1 MEKVRV
7 VKWLKKR
14 LRGLIDAVARFPL
27 TTVFLLAAAIINAY
41 DINLTEQHFMNYL
54 LTFVVGAFL
63 SAVAES
69 ISERFFT
76 NGLARFMLMG
86 IAALLTAGYYVIIKS
101 APEFSLSVNIRTGV
115 ALFALLV
122 AFIWIP
128 TIKSKVSFN
137 KSFLISFKAFFIAAF
152 FSGVIYGGVS
162 VIIAAT
168 DTLIFSINDNAFS
181 HAANLIF
188 LLFGP
193 LYFLSLIPVYLGKE
207 DKDNDKQL
215 DTINRA
221 ANYPKF
227 LEILISYI
235 LVPLIAVFTLILVIY
250 IVQNIGGDFWSD
262 NLLEPMLVSYAITV
276 ILVYILASDLEN
288 KFAVLFR
295 KVFPKVLVPIVVF
308 QIISSILSLED
319 TGITHTRY
327 YVILFG
333 IFAAIAGVLLS
344 FLPVRKNG
352 VIAAILIVFAI
363 VSVVPP
369 VDAFTISKQNQI
381 NLLEEVLS
389 KNAMLDDGKIVPNGS
404 ISDEDKQKITNTVY
418 YLNMMGYI
426 EKAGYFPEDFETYRD
441 FYDTFG
447 FKEYQEPADQN
458 QFVYVHLEPSQPID
472 IAGYDTFIQTD
483 IYPEMQQQ
491 VQNEKVAILEKDDKK
506 YSLLRD
512 FRQDEIDIVLTGEN
526 KEELIRFETKDIYD
540 KFYNYHSLKD
550 MISPEEAT
558 FTVENNK
565 AKMTIVAQDVNIDKE
580 NGYNNAIFY
589 VFVKIK

>member
-1 MEKVRV
+1 M
-7 VKWLKKR
+7 
-14 LRGLIDAVARFPL
+14 
-27 TTVFLLAAAIINAY
+27 
-41 DINLTEQHFMNYL
+41 
-54 LTFVVGAFL
+54 
-63 SAVAES
+63 
-69 ISERFFT
+69 
-76 NGLARFMLMG
+76 
-86 IAALLTAGYYVIIKS
+86 
-101 APEFSLSVNIRTGV
+101 SVNIRTGV
-115 ALFALLV
+115 ALFALLI

-128 TIKSKVSFN
+128 AIKSKVSFN
-137 KSFLISFKAFFIAAF
+137 KSFLISFKSFFIAAF

-162 VIIAAT
+162 IIIAAT
-168 DTLIFSINDNAFS
+168 DTLIFSINGKAFS

-207 DKDNDKQL
+207 DKDNDKKL

-235 LVPLIAVFTLILVIY
+235 LVPLIAVFTLILVVY
-250 IVQNIGGDFWSD
+250 IVQNIGGDFWRD

-288 KFAVLFR
+288 KFAVFFR
-295 KVFPKVLVPIVVF
+295 RVFPKVLVPIVVF

-352 VIAAILIVFAI
+352 MIAAILIVFAI
-363 VSVVPP
+363 ISVVPP

-389 KNAMLDDGKIVPNGS
+389 KNAMLDDGIPNGS
-404 ISDEDKQKITNTVY
+404 ISDVDKQKITNTVY

-426 EKAGYFPEDFETYRD
+426 EKAGYFPEDFDTYRD

-472 IAGYDTFIQTD
+472 ISGYDIFIQTD
-483 IYPEMQQQ
+483 IYPEMQSEN
-491 VQNEKVAILEKDDKK
+491 QNEKIAVLEKDDKK

-512 FRQDEIDIVLTGEN
+512 FRKDEIDIVLTGEN

-540 KFYNYHSLKD
+540 KFYNYHSIKD

-558 FTVENNK
+558 FTVENSK
-565 AKMTIVAQDVNIDKE
+565 VKMKIVTQDVNIDKV

>member
-1 MEKVRV
+1 MRV
-7 VKWLKKR
+7 VNWLKKR
-14 LRGLIDAVARFPL
+14 LRGLIDAVSRFPL
-27 TTVFLLAAAIINAY
+27 TTAFLLAAAVINAY

-76 NGLARFMLMG
+76 KGLARFMLMG

-101 APEFSLSVNIRTGV
+101 APEFSMSVNIRTGV

-128 TIKSKVSFN
+128 AIKSKVSFN
-137 KSFLISFKAFFIAAF
+137 KSFLISFKSFFIAAF

-162 VIIAAT
+162 IIIAAT
-168 DTLIFSINDNAFS
+168 DTLIFSINGKAFS

-207 DKDNDKQL
+207 DKDNDKKL

-235 LVPLIAVFTLILVIY
+235 LVPLIAVFTLILVVY
-250 IVQNIGGDFWSD
+250 IVQNIGGDFWRD

-288 KFAVLFR
+288 KFAVFFR
-295 KVFPKVLVPIVVF
+295 RVFPKVLVPIVVF

-352 VIAAILIVFAI
+352 MIAAILIVFAI
-363 VSVVPP
+363 ISVVPP

-389 KNAMLDDGKIVPNGS
+389 KNAMLDDGKIIPNGS
-404 ISDEDKQKITNTVY
+404 ISDVDKQKITNTVY

-426 EKAGYFPEDFETYRD
+426 EKAGYFPEDFDTYRD

-472 IAGYDTFIQTD
+472 ISGYDIFIQTD
-483 IYPEMQQQ
+483 IYPEMQSEN
-491 VQNEKVAILEKDDKK
+491 QNEKIAVLEKDDKK

-512 FRQDEIDIVLTGEN
+512 FRKDEIDIVLTGEN

-540 KFYNYHSLKD
+540 KFYNYHSIKD

-558 FTVENNK
+558 FTVENSK
-565 AKMTIVAQDVNIDKE
+565 VKMKIVTQDVNIDKV

>member
-1 MEKVRV
+1 MRV

>member
-7 VKWLKKR
+7 VNWLKKR

-27 TTVFLLAAAIINAY
+27 TTAFLLAAAIINAY

-76 NGLARFMLMG
+76 KGLARFMLMG

-101 APEFSLSVNIRTGV
+101 APEFSMSVNIRTGV

-128 TIKSKVSFN
+128 AIKSKVSFN
-137 KSFLISFKAFFIAAF
+137 KSFLISFKSFFIAAF

-162 VIIAAT
+162 IIIAAT
-168 DTLIFSINDNAFS
+168 DTLIFSINGKAFS

-207 DKDNDKQL
+207 DKDNDKKL

-235 LVPLIAVFTLILVIY
+235 LVPLIAVFTLILVVY
-250 IVQNIGGDFWSD
+250 IVQNIGGDFWRD

-288 KFAVLFR
+288 KFAVFFR
-295 KVFPKVLVPIVVF
+295 RVFPKVLVPIVVF

-352 VIAAILIVFAI
+352 MIAAILIVFAI
-363 VSVVPP
+363 ISVVPP

-389 KNAMLDDGKIVPNGS
+389 KNAMLDDGKIIPNGS
-404 ISDEDKQKITNTVY
+404 ISDVDKQKITNTVY

-426 EKAGYFPEDFETYRD
+426 EKAGYFPEDFDTYRD

-472 IAGYDTFIQTD
+472 ISGYDIFIQTD
-483 IYPEMQQQ
+483 IYPEMQSEN
-491 VQNEKVAILEKDDKK
+491 QNEKIAVLEKDDKK

-512 FRQDEIDIVLTGEN
+512 FRKDEIDIVLTGEN

-540 KFYNYHSLKD
+540 KFYNYHSIKD

-558 FTVENNK
+558 FTVENSK
-565 AKMTIVAQDVNIDKE
+565 VKMKIVTQDVNIDKV

>member
-1 MEKVRV
+1 MRV
-7 VKWLKKR
+7 VNWLKKR
-14 LRGLIDAVARFPL
+14 LRGLIDAVSRFPL
-27 TTVFLLAAAIINAY
+27 TTAFLLAAAVINAY

-76 NGLARFMLMG
+76 KGLARFMLMG
-86 IAALLTAGYYVIIKS
+86 TAALLTAGYYVIIKS
-101 APEFSLSVNIRTGV
+101 APEFSMSVNIRTGV
-115 ALFALLV
+115 ALFALLI

-128 TIKSKVSFN
+128 AIKSKVSFN
-137 KSFLISFKAFFIAAF
+137 KSFLISFKSFFIAAF

-162 VIIAAT
+162 IIIAAT
-168 DTLIFSINDNAFS
+168 DTLIFSINGKAFS

-207 DKDNDKQL
+207 DKDNDKKL

-235 LVPLIAVFTLILVIY
+235 LVPLIAVFTLILVVY
-250 IVQNIGGDFWSD
+250 IVQNIGGDFWRD

-288 KFAVLFR
+288 KFAVFFR
-295 KVFPKVLVPIVVF
+295 RVFPKVLVPIVVF

-344 FLPVRKNG
+344 LLPVRKNG
-352 VIAAILIVFAI
+352 MIAAILIVFAI
-363 VSVVPP
+363 ISVVPP

-389 KNAMLDDGKIVPNGS
+389 KNAMLDDGKIIPNGS
-404 ISDEDKQKITNTVY
+404 ISDVDKQKITNTVY

-426 EKAGYFPEDFETYRD
+426 EKAGYFPEDFDTYRD

-472 IAGYDTFIQTD
+472 IAGYDIFIQTD
-483 IYPEMQQQ
+483 IYPEMQSEN
-491 VQNEKVAILEKDDKK
+491 QNEKIAVLEKDDKK

-512 FRQDEIDIVLTGEN
+512 FRKDEIDIVLTGEN

-540 KFYNYHSLKD
+540 KFYNYHSIKD

-558 FTVENNK
+558 FTVENSK
-565 AKMTIVAQDVNIDKE
+565 VKMKIVTQDVNIDKV